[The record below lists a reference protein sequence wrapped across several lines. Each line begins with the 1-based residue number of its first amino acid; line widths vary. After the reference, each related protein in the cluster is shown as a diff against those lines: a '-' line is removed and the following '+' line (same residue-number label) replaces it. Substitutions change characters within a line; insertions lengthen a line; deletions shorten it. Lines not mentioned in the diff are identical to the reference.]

1 METIIKIDGAE
12 YPVRQTMAALV
23 DFREATGKEAYEIT
37 GLSDACRMLYYQVRA
52 TAEADG
58 RAFDMDFR
66 TFALRVTPE
75 DIQRWGEAVNAENAK
90 GSKKKTT
97 VKNRQLATASIRF
110 DRPRDAARHV
120 QAAKPGGVR
129 ALYGGGCEA
138 ATRAGFGALE

>member
-1 METIIKIDGAE
+1 METTIKIAGAE

-66 TFALRVTPE
+66 EFALRVTPE
-75 DIQRWGEAVNAENAK
+75 DIQRWGEAVNAENAENAENAK
-90 GSKKKTT
+90 GSKKK
-97 VKNRQLATASIRF
+97 A
-110 DRPRDAARHV
+110 AAR
-120 QAAKPGGVR
+120 K
-129 ALYGGGCEA
+129 
-138 ATRAGFGALE
+138 

>member
-1 METIIKIDGAE
+1 MGISSHFLAWLSSKIDGIE

-97 VKNRQLATASIRF
+97 VK
-110 DRPRDAARHV
+110 
-120 QAAKPGGVR
+120 K
-129 ALYGGGCEA
+129 
-138 ATRAGFGALE
+138 

>member
-1 METIIKIDGAE
+1 MDRADTGARYNAPTSHLRPDHHDILGRLMSKTMETTIKIDGVE

-58 RAFDMDFR
+58 REFDMDFR

-75 DIQRWGEAVNAENAK
+75 DIQRWGEAAGAENAK

-97 VKNRQLATASIRF
+97 VK
-110 DRPRDAARHV
+110 
-120 QAAKPGGVR
+120 K
-129 ALYGGGCEA
+129 
-138 ATRAGFGALE
+138 

>member
-1 METIIKIDGAE
+1 MGRADTGARYTPPPTSHLRPDHHDTLGRLMSKTMETIIKIDGAE

-97 VKNRQLATASIRF
+97 VK
-110 DRPRDAARHV
+110 
-120 QAAKPGGVR
+120 K
-129 ALYGGGCEA
+129 
-138 ATRAGFGALE
+138 

>member
-1 METIIKIDGAE
+1 MSKTMETTIKIDGVE

-66 TFALRVTPE
+66 TFALRVTPQHFTSSGVTRRANVRKS
-75 DIQRWGEAVNAENAK
+75 ISKARPSASAV
-90 GSKKKTT
+90 
-97 VKNRQLATASIRF
+97 
-110 DRPRDAARHV
+110 AR
-120 QAAKPGGVR
+120 
-129 ALYGGGCEA
+129 
-138 ATRAGFGALE
+138 TW

>member
-1 METIIKIDGAE
+1 MSKTMETIIKLDGAE

-97 VKNRQLATASIRF
+97 VK
-110 DRPRDAARHV
+110 
-120 QAAKPGGVR
+120 K
-129 ALYGGGCEA
+129 
-138 ATRAGFGALE
+138 

>member
-1 METIIKIDGAE
+1 MSKTMETTIKIDGAE
-12 YPVRQTMAALV
+12 YPVCQTMAALV

-97 VKNRQLATASIRF
+97 VK
-110 DRPRDAARHV
+110 
-120 QAAKPGGVR
+120 K
-129 ALYGGGCEA
+129 
-138 ATRAGFGALE
+138 